1 VQVSVFLCSWPWHVT
16 TKQHTECIV
25 VFSSAKWLCECS
37 TLLRYQ
43 LTVPLLFCLLQILG
57 ITVISI
63 RAIPFV
69 CLVEM
74 RCYLEFKYLV
84 SVGVVHAD
92 STFELDRIR
101 YTETE
106 ITLPYSI
113 NCYQGIDWGTVLLLF
128 NYLCCLCYRIKTLQC
143 TNTLN
148 QTIVEKEN
156 NRKCI
161 ENISFHG
168 GDNLF
173 IFQSAVLLSIER

>member
-1 VQVSVFLCSWPWHVT
+1 MFFP
-16 TKQHTECIV
+16 I
-25 VFSSAKWLCECS
+25 AKWCANAPHCYVINL
-37 TLLRYQ
+37 TL
-43 LTVPLLFCLLQILG
+43 PLFCPLQILG
-57 ITVISI
+57 IAVTST
-63 RAIPFV
+63 RAVPFV
-69 CLVEM
+69 SLVEM
-74 RCYLEFKYLV
+74 RRYLEFKSLV

-92 STFELDRIR
+92 STFELDGIQ

-113 NCYQGIDWGTVLLLF
+113 NCCQGIDWDTVLLLF
-128 NYLCCLCYRIKTLQC
+128 NYLCCLCYRIKTLRC
-143 TNTLN
+143 TNTSN

-173 IFQSAVLLSIER
+173 IFQSAVLLSVER